1 MLNIFK
7 NGMTLIAKVFPKL
20 RTLKNMV
27 RSICKKFCFK
37 GSFGKQHGKLAQ
49 TLLKFERQRI
59 CDIYWSLCR
68 QLACKKPLLVTCKIS
83 TLFPNTLSADGKY
96 SLLTWE
102 NLFNATNSHAIISK
116 TKKLSQ
122 FYCGFLKASS
132 NLEHFQQ
139 KYDSHRSDISEITD
153 CEKHG

>member
-1 MLNIFK
+1 MNIFK
-7 NGMTLIAKVFPKL
+7 NEMTLIAKVFPKL

-27 RSICKKFCFK
+27 RSICKKFCFN

-83 TLFPNTLSADGKY
+83 TLFSNKLSADGKY

-102 NLFNATNSHAIISK
+102 NLFNATNSHAIIVK
-116 TKKLSQ
+116 TKIFSWIFFWIVEIWFKFWTFPKKRWLS
-122 FYCGFLKASS
+122 
-132 NLEHFQQ
+132 
-139 KYDSHRSDISEITD
+139 
-153 CEKHG
+153 

>member
-7 NGMTLIAKVFPKL
+7 NEMTLIAKVFPKL

-37 GSFGKQHGKLAQ
+37 GSFGKQHSKLAQ

-83 TLFPNTLSADGKY
+83 TLFPNKLSADGKY
-96 SLLTWE
+96 SLLTWD
-102 NLFNATNSHAIISK
+102 NWKQPIRMQLSR
-116 TKKLSQ
+116 KKNTFSQ
-122 FYCGFLKASS
+122 FFCASLKSS
-132 NLEHFQQ
+132 LNFALLQT
-139 KYDSHRSDISEITD
+139 KDDSHSSDISEITD
-153 CEKHG
+153 SEKHG